1 MNSLITSLRSLCVAL
16 LCGLLLTSCSKSPPP
31 PTLAAITFVADEKV
45 NVDTRGRSTPVVVR
59 YYLLKNDSAF
69 NTADFF
75 SLLEK
80 DQATLGDAIVLRE
93 EFTLKPGETK
103 KLDTKDAGPAQTL
116 AVFVQYRNIDR
127 ATWRSTTPL
136 TPHKANDVS
145 VSLKN
150 DQITLAGKSR

>member
-1 MNSLITSLRSLCVAL
+1 MKSLMTPLRSLCVTL
-16 LCGLLLTSCSKSPPP
+16 LVGLLLASCSKSPPP
-31 PTLAAITFVADEKV
+31 PTLAAITFTADEKV
-45 NVDTRGRSTPVVVR
+45 NVDARSRSTPVVVR

-69 NTADFF
+69 NTTDFF
-75 SLLEK
+75 SLLDK
-80 DQATLGDAIVLRE
+80 DQQTLGDAIVLRE

-103 KLDTKDAGPAQTL
+103 KIDTKDAGPAQTL

-127 ATWRSTTPL
+127 AMWRSAMPL
-136 TPHKANDVS
+136 TLHKTNDVS